1 MSYSS
6 LLLAASDDS
15 GLATMFAGAVVI
27 FFILGVLAWCISR
40 YRMCPPDRILVV
52 YGKVGD
58 GQSSKC
64 YHGGS
69 TFVLPVIQNYS
80 YLDLTPINID
90 VPLKGALSS
99 QNIRVDVPSAF
110 IVAVSTEPGIMENAA
125 TRLLGRDSDEVRAL
139 ATEIIMG
146 QMRVVIAG
154 MTIEEINAN
163 REKLI
168 QGISNGVEVELHK
181 VGLKLINANITDIRD
196 ASGYIEAL
204 GKEAASRAINE
215 ALVKV
220 ALETQRGEI
229 GKAEAQREQAIRVAG
244 AQAAAIAGENE
255 AKMRIAESNAALEV
269 KKAETRRLAEVAD
282 KVQAAQALQEAYVAE
297 KEAEL
302 TRANRE
308 KASQEADILVKADI
322 DKRRREIEA
331 EANAEVQRRNQK
343 GAADSFVI
351 QKKGEAEGIAAVA
364 KGEAD
369 AIMVKKKAEG
379 DGIAFI
385 GQGEAAGTQAKLL
398 AEAQGVRAILES
410 KAQGF
415 ERLVGAAGTPD
426 AANRLL
432 ITEQLTKIVEFQT
445 GAIKGLKF
453 DKVVVMGGGKDGG
466 SVGGF
471 VQNLVR
477 DTLPLH
483 EMGKSVGLDLPKI
496 LGTYEGGSPKD
507 ETPKA

>member
-1 MSYSS
+1 M
-6 LLLAASDDS
+6 LTLPAFLAQDS
-15 GLATMFAGAVVI
+15 GSSVMI
-27 FFILGVLAWCISR
+27 FLTLLTFFVLGFIAWFISR

-52 YGKVGD
+52 YGKVGE

-64 YHGGS
+64 YHGGAA
-69 TFVLPVIQNYS
+69 FVWPVMQNYS

-110 IVAVSTEPGIMENAA
+110 IVAVSTEPGIMDNAA
-125 TRLLGRDSDEVRAL
+125 TRLLGRDADEVRAL

-204 GKEAASRAINE
+204 GKEAASRAVNE

-220 ALETQRGEI
+220 AEETKRGEI
-229 GKAEAQREQAIRVAG
+229 GKADAQRDQAIRVAE
-244 AQAAAIAGENE
+244 AQASAIAGENE
-255 AKMRIAESNAALEV
+255 AKKKVAESNADLQV
-269 KKAETRRLAEVAD
+269 KQAEMTRRAEVAA

-343 GAADSFVI
+343 GSADSFVI

-369 AIMVKKKAEG
+369 AIIVKKKAEG
-379 DGIAFI
+379 DGIAFV

-398 AEAQGVRAILES
+398 AEAQGIRAILES
-410 KAQGF
+410 KAEGF
-415 ERLVGAAGTPD
+415 QRLVGAAGNPD

-445 GAIKGLKF
+445 GAVKNLKF

-471 VQNLVR
+471 VQNLVK

-496 LGTYEGGSPKD
+496 LGTYEGGASKD
-507 ETPKA
+507 DAPKA

>member
-1 MSYSS
+1 MDSS
-6 LLLAASDDS
+6 IWLVV
-15 GLATMFAGAVVI
+15 VVI
-27 FFILGVLAWCISR
+27 LAFFGLGFIGWCISR

-52 YGKVGD
+52 FGKVGE

-69 TFVLPVIQNYS
+69 TFVLPIIQNYS
-80 YLDLTPINID
+80 YLDLSPINID

-125 TRLLGRDSDEVRAL
+125 TRLLNRDANEVRQL

-154 MTIEEINAN
+154 MTIEEINSN

-168 QGISNGVEVELHK
+168 AGITSGVEVELHK

-204 GKEAASRAINE
+204 GKEAASRAIND
-215 ALVKV
+215 AYVKV

-229 GKAEAQREQAIRVAG
+229 GKAEAQREQAIRVAS
-244 AQAAAIAGENE
+244 AQASAIAGENE
-255 AKMRIAESNAALEV
+255 AKQRVAESNASLSV
-269 KKAETRRLAEVAD
+269 KQAEMNRLAEVAA

-308 KASQEADILVKADI
+308 KASQEADVLVKAEI
-322 DKRRREIEA
+322 DKRRRVIEA
-331 EANAEVQRRNQK
+331 EATAEVTRANQRGQ
-343 GAADSFVI
+343 ADSFVI
-351 QKKGEAEGIAAVA
+351 QKKGESEGIAAVA
-364 KGEAD
+364 QGEAN
-369 AIMVKKKAEG
+369 AVLVKKKAEG
-379 DGIAFI
+379 EGIALV
-385 GQGEAAGTQAKLL
+385 GAGEASGTRAKLL
-398 AEAQGVRAILES
+398 AEAEGTRAILEG

-415 ERLVGAAGTPD
+415 ERLVAASAGSLD
-426 AANRLL
+426 GANRLL
-432 ITEQLTKIVEFQT
+432 VTEQLVKIVELQT
-445 GAIKGLKF
+445 GAISNLKF
-453 DKVVVMGGGKDGG
+453 DKVVVMGGGKDGA

-471 VQNLVR
+471 VQNLIK

-496 LGTYEGGSPKD
+496 LGTYDEGKN
-507 ETPKA
+507 A

>member
-1 MSYSS
+1 METAVGLT
-6 LLLAASDDS
+6 LLVL
-15 GLATMFAGAVVI
+15 FA
-27 FFILGVLAWCISR
+27 LGIVFWVISR

-64 YHGGS
+64 YHGGAA
-69 TFVLPVIQNYS
+69 FVVPVFQNYS
-80 YLDLTPINID
+80 YLDLNPINIE
-90 VPLKGALSS
+90 VPLRGALSS

-125 TRLLGRDSDEVRAL
+125 TRMLGRTIEEIQAI

-146 QMRVVIAG
+146 QMRMVIAQ

-168 QGISNGVEVELHK
+168 GKITESVETELHK

-196 ASGYIEAL
+196 QSGYIEAL
-204 GKEAASRAINE
+204 GKEAASRAVND

-229 GKAEAQREQAIRVAG
+229 GRAEAQREQAIRVA
-244 AQAAAIAGENE
+244 AAEAAAIGGQNE
-255 AKMRIAESNAALEV
+255 AKMRIAETTAALHV
-269 KKAETRRLAEVAD
+269 KQAEMQRVAEVAA

-308 KASQEADILVKADI
+308 KASQEADILVKAEI

-343 GAADSFVI
+343 GQADSFVI
-351 QKKGEAEGIAAVA
+351 QKKGEAEGITAVA
-364 KGEAD
+364 QGEAN

-385 GQGEAAGTQAKLL
+385 GAGEAAGTQAKLL

-415 ERLVGAAGTPD
+415 ERLVGAAGNPD

-432 ITEQLTKIVEFQT
+432 VTEQLTKIVELQA
-445 GAIKGLKF
+445 GAIANIKF
-453 DKVVVMGGGKDGG
+453 DKVVVMGGGKDG

-471 VQNLVR
+471 VQNLLK

-496 LGTYEGGSPKD
+496 LGTYEGGEKKPD
-507 ETPKA
+507 ATKA